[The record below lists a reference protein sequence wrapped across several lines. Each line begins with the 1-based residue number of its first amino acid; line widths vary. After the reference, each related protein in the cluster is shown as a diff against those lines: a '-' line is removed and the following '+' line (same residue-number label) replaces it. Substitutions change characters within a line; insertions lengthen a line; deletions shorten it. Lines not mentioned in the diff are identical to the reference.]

1 MKTKS
6 IILLF
11 LVLVSSWFVAISA
24 AHATGRILKLLTLN
38 LLFSE
43 PTTSPDS
50 GGIARFDSIARY
62 ILDSHIDCVLCQE
75 VVGGTLAK
83 ELGLIEK
90 LNSSLEL
97 KSKLGSDYTLR
108 YRLANGIPFVFS
120 VGNAILCKRPIDIKW
135 TVAKTLPFAS
145 EITFDARDI
154 KLRRKIMGCL
164 LDVPDFG
171 KLLLFNVHFCA
182 KCPTNQRQ
190 AQIKKALKFIKTIRT
205 IVRLFYGYV
214 PCVFGGDFNIQDV
227 PNESHDAVADE
238 YNLITGAGF
247 IDAYAEANGCTFQ
260 ADCCIP
266 DDVPLTVEPGC
277 TFAVDDNHFENN
289 PLKTQRIDYFF
300 LQGLMAES
308 SYVVFNKEPEPFV
321 SDHSGLV
328 AEMPPRNSIILLD
341 SLNLVESC
349 IR

>member
-1 MKTKS
+1 MKRKRITPF
-6 IILLF
+6 F
-11 LVLVSSWFVAISA
+11 LVVVFSLLVAIPA
-24 AHATGRILKLLTLN
+24 ANATGRIFKLLTLN

-43 PTTSPDS
+43 PSTSSDS
-50 GGIARFDSIARY
+50 GGVPRFDSIAGY
-62 ILDSHIDCVLCQE
+62 IRDSHIDCVLIQE
-75 VVGGTLAK
+75 VVGGTLPK

-97 KSKLGSDYTLR
+97 KSKLGDDYRLR
-108 YRLANGIPFVFS
+108 YRLANGIPLVFS
-120 VGNAILCKRPIDIKW
+120 VGNALLCKKPVDIKW
-135 TVAKTLPFAS
+135 TVAKSLPFAS
-145 EITFDARDI
+145 ELTFDARDI

-182 KCPTNQRQ
+182 YCPSSQRQ
-190 AQIKKALKFIKTIRT
+190 AQINKALKFIKTIRT
-205 IVRLFYGYV
+205 FVHLFYGYV

-227 PNESHDAVADE
+227 PNESHDAATDE

-247 IDAYAEANGCTFQ
+247 IDAYAETNECTFQ

-266 DDVPLTVEPGC
+266 DDAPLTVEPGC

-289 PLKTQRIDYFF
+289 PFKTKRIDYLF
-300 LQGLMAES
+300 LQGLTAES
-308 SYVVFNKEPEPFV
+308 SYVVFNRDQGPIV

-328 AEMPPRNSIILLD
+328 VEMSPRD
-341 SLNLVESC
+341 
-349 IR
+349 